1 MKHSKWVLDGKSY
14 RSLELIN
21 QGHCPRTG
29 LGTLA
34 AHIRAPHSVHVT
46 GSSGGT
52 SAEGNFTAMGALVGR
67 SGFASAGREQSFEF
81 RCVVTSGL
89 DERCNL
95 PKSKCMDEHEL
106 GGVHSEVATVLRFP
120 HDGYIRGSTG
130 PAREYTF
137 NGQLLR
143 VLHNGDAVHPQCCSV
158 CVGDAP
164 QHGVCSVF
172 NTGGGLVDL
181 SRSLRQH
188 PTKHIAVG
196 QPIFRRKTISDLICS
211 PQREVH

>member
-1 MKHSKWVLDGKSY
+1 MAAMMNLSKQSFAPVPLSSFFETGCGMYAHRSKPESNRNLCGRARPVELRLGAAQPRCSHRNTLDLCMKHAKWVLDGKSY

-67 SGFASAGREQSFEF
+67 SGFVSAGRESFEF
-81 RCVVTSGL
+81 RCVVTSSL

-143 VLHNGDAVHPQCCSV
+143 VAQW
-158 CVGDAP
+158 
-164 QHGVCSVF
+164 
-172 NTGGGLVDL
+172 
-181 SRSLRQH
+181 
-188 PTKHIAVG
+188 
-196 QPIFRRKTISDLICS
+196 
-211 PQREVH
+211 